1 MKHVF
6 NVLGSNW
13 MLFGEPVQ
21 MTYAAFE
28 NETDAFEFYMSLV
41 EAGMYEM
48 YLDYVLSSYQWFVA
62 RLTDKTTQVTHADVV
77 REIWSHMKMY
87 DLHRVRTDLHIEK
100 TVLL

>member
-6 NVLGSNW
+6 TVLSSNY

-41 EAGMYEM
+41 EEGIYKE
-48 YLDYVLSSYQWFVA
+48 YLSRVSSSYWWFEA
-62 RLTDKTTQVTHADVV
+62 QLINGNTPVTHADVTRKIWAYMKEHDLYAV
-77 REIWSHMKMY
+77 RC
-87 DLHRVRTDLHIEK
+87 DLHIEK